1 MNENKKKIKLFLE
14 GNIGTGK
21 TTLGQKLVEKYKD
34 SEFITEPVNDWINI
48 KDNDDKQNILEK
60 FYINK
65 ERWGY
70 TFQTFA
76 FLTKAK
82 LISNPQEKSIRFL
95 ERSILTD
102 KNVFAKALYE
112 SGEMS
117 NIEFK
122 MYLEWSEWIYKEIE
136 EKVGPHD
143 GIIYI
148 RCDPQ
153 ISYNRVKVRSRTEEN
168 LIPIEYLEKIHKY
181 HDDWLLNNNNDCLLN
196 NNNVIVIDVN
206 NDFENNEKE
215 LEIIINKISEF
226 IDKIYEKNKI
236 DSELNKN
243 TNKNCS
249 IN

>member
-1 MNENKKKIKLFLE
+1 MDKKKIKLILE

-21 TTLGQKLVEKYKD
+21 TTLGKKLVEKYKD

-70 TFQTFA
+70 TFQTYA

-82 LISNPQEKSIRFL
+82 LISKPQEKSIRFL

-117 NIEFK
+117 NIEWK
-122 MYLEWSEWIYKEIE
+122 MYQEWSEWIYKEIE
-136 EKVGPHD
+136 EKVGSHD

-148 RCDPQ
+148 RCDPL
-153 ISYNRVKVRSRTEEN
+153 ISYDRVKIRLRAEEN
-168 LIPIEYLEKIHKY
+168 LIPLEYLEKIHKY
-181 HDDWLLNNNNDCLLN
+181 HDEWLLNNS
-196 NNNVIVIDVN
+196 NVIVIDVN

-226 IDKIYEKNKI
+226 IDKIYQKNNI
-236 DSELNKN
+236 DSKLNKN
-243 TNKNCS
+243 ITTNCS

>member
-1 MNENKKKIKLFLE
+1 MDKKKIKLILE

-21 TTLGQKLVEKYKD
+21 TTLGKKLVEKYKD

-70 TFQTFA
+70 TFQTYA

-82 LISNPQEKSIRFL
+82 LISKPQEKSIRFL

-112 SGEMS
+112 SGEMN
-117 NIEFK
+117 NIEWK
-122 MYLEWSEWIYKEIE
+122 MYIEWSEWIYKEIE
-136 EKVGPHD
+136 EKVGSHD

-148 RCDPQ
+148 RCDPL
-153 ISYNRVKVRSRTEEN
+153 ISYDRVKIRLRAEEN
-168 LIPIEYLEKIHKY
+168 LIPLEYLEKIHKY
-181 HDDWLLNNNNDCLLN
+181 HDEWLLNNS
-196 NNNVIVIDVN
+196 NVIVIDVN

-226 IDKIYEKNKI
+226 IDKIYEKNNI
-236 DSELNKN
+236 DSKLNKN
-243 TNKNCS
+243 ITTNCS

>member
-117 NIEFK
+117 NIEWK

-153 ISYNRVKVRSRTEEN
+153 ISYNRVKIRSRTEEN

-181 HDDWLLNNNNDCLLN
+181 HDEWLIN

-226 IDKIYEKNKI
+226 IDKIHEKNNI
-236 DSELNKN
+236 DSELNKS
-243 TNKNCS
+243 KSANCS